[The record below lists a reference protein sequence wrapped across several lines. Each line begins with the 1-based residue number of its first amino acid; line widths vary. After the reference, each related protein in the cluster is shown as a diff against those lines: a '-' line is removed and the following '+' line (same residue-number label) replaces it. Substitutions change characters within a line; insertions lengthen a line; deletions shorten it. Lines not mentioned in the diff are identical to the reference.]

1 MSDEEFKIKFM
12 AISERMEKYKYNY
25 DKLMKI
31 RKKLLLKYWKSKRLE
46 YGAIN
51 SNR

>member
-1 MSDEEFKIKFM
+1 MSDEEFKNKFVRLSDL
-12 AISERMEKYKYNY
+12 IEKHKNSYN
-25 DKLMKI
+25 KLMKI
-31 RKKLLLKYWKSKRLE
+31 RKKLLSKYWKSKRLE